1 MEPIAKRLECFDE
14 EGQKEAFKYLDKCVT
29 RFLQS
34 KVKSQ
39 RKRLEKDMVDKDHI
53 DDLCVLRMLWFGL
66 ITQEEAKK
74 RIHNPNVKVE

>member
-1 MEPIAKRLECFDE
+1 METIAKRLECFDE

-39 RKRLEKDMVDKDHI
+39 RKRLEKDMVEKDHI
-53 DDLCVLRMLWFGL
+53 DDLCVLRMLWLGL
-66 ITQEEAKK
+66 ITPEDAKK